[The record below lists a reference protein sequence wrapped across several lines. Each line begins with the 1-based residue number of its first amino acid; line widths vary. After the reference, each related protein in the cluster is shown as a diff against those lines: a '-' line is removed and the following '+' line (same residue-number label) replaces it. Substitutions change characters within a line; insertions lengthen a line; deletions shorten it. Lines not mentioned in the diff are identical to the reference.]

1 MEMIGAN
8 NHWLGSAVIPH
19 QFARLFFS
27 SLDTMFVNVDF
38 EGSVV
43 ESFHQ
48 LNSAL
53 VDLDSNLRDVEI
65 SDLGQQDVEIRLH
78 RRMSLNEARYA
89 VRQFGESAHD
99 RSEERR
105 VGKECVSTCRSR
117 WSPYH

>member
-1 MEMIGAN
+1 MEMIGAH
-8 NHWLGSAVIPH
+8 NHWLGPAVIAH

-78 RRMSLNEARYA
+78 RRMGLNETRYA
-89 VRQFGESAHD
+89 VRQFAEVDHEISFK
-99 RSEERR
+99 RR
-105 VGKECVSTCRSR
+105 ADARRGGKT
-117 WSPYH
+117 

>member
-1 MEMIGAN
+1 MDMIGAH
-8 NHWLGSAVIPH
+8 NHWLGPAVIPH

-43 ESFHQ
+43 ESFRQ

-53 VDLDSNLRDVEI
+53 VDLASNLRDVEI

-78 RRMSLNEARYA
+78 RRM
-89 VRQFGESAHD
+89 

-105 VGKECVSTCRSR
+105 VGKECVSTCRYR
-117 WSPYH
+117 WSP